1 MLLTPDDL
9 GRAVKETELQPR
21 ARQNVV
27 LELGYFIG
35 RVGRA
40 NVVCLYDESVE
51 LPSDYRGVEY
61 IKVDAEGAWRLRH
74 ARELKEAQKC
84 EDEIRPG
91 GAFKRS
97 MGAGLAF
104 DPPADSQES
113 SEDSV
118 RFGGWPVAQAA

>member
-1 MLLTPDDL
+1 MFGDPSKHAWT
-9 GRAVKETELQPR
+9 
-21 ARQNVV
+21 NFFVV
-27 LELGYFIG
+27 
-35 RVGRA
+35 V
-40 NVVCLYDESVE
+40 
-51 LPSDYRGVEY
+51 
-61 IKVDAEGAWRLRH
+61 
-74 ARELKEAQKC
+74 KC
-84 EDEIRPG
+84 EDEIRPR